1 MQEKKWHSGWLFG
14 SDALIFSLTWIC
26 FYYLRT
32 VIYQYPFRIPPG
44 FYMGLFLYI
53 PGWLLLFYLSGSYE
67 SLYNRSRLTETWKS
81 AFTTLIGCL
90 MLLFFFILKNPHE
103 NNQSYYLEFFSLL
116 IPVMIG
122 TWVNRW
128 FFITQAKRQIKSGKI
143 RFPAL
148 IVGHP
153 AISTRYLEDRQR
165 LSLEDGLEI
174 CAFINTTSEID
185 GWKFNNI
192 PKLNGEEEIRP
203 LLEKNEVAVV
213 IIAVEPKNRE
223 SMIRLLRILCDETVQ
238 IKIIPDDVDLITGV
252 IQTSNP
258 EKIPLLDVHHGLLPQ
273 WQQNVKRIFDFSIAS
288 ISLCLCTPL
297 LLYIAIRVWRGS
309 PGPIIFRQERLGFKG
324 KKFQMLKFRSM
335 YVNAEV
341 DGPQL
346 SQEND
351 PRITPWGRIMRKWRL
366 DELPQLWNVIKG
378 EMSLV
383 GPRPERKFYAD
394 QLCDLRPEYRMLF
407 HVKPGITGWGMIQ
420 FGYASNLDEMIK
432 RMPYDLLYIDNI
444 SLGLDLKILFH
455 TMRIIF
461 SGKGK

>member
-53 PGWLLLFYLSGSYE
+53 PGWLFLFYLCGSYE
-67 SLYNRSRLTETWKS
+67 SLYKRSRLTETWKS
-81 AFTTLIGCL
+81 AFITLIGCL

-116 IPVMIG
+116 VPVMIG
-122 TWVNRW
+122 TWFNRW
-128 FFITQAKRQIKSGKI
+128 FFITQAKRQIQSGKI
-143 RFPAL
+143 KFSAA

-153 AISTRYLEDRQR
+153 KIASRYLEDRAR
-165 LSLEDGLEI
+165 LAINDGLEI
-174 CAFINTTSEID
+174 CTFIKTNSEPTE
-185 GWKFNNI
+185 WSYTNI
-192 PKLNGEEEIRP
+192 PIRNGEEEIRP
-203 LLEKNEVAVV
+203 LLENNELSVV
-213 IIAVEPKNRE
+213 IIAVEPQNRE
-223 SMIRLLRILCDETVQ
+223 SMIRLLRILCDESIQ

-273 WQQNVKRIFDFSIAS
+273 WQQNVKRIFDLTIAS
-288 ISLCLCTPL
+288 FSLIIFSPL
-297 LLYIAIRVWRGS
+297 FLYIAFRVRRS
-309 PGPIIFRQERLGFKG
+309 SQGPIIFRQERLGLRG
-324 KKFQMLKFRSM
+324 KSFWMLKFRSM
-335 YVNAEV
+335 YVNAESK
-341 DGPQL
+341 GPQL
-346 SQEND
+346 SQIND

-378 EMSLV
+378 DMSLV
-383 GPRPERKFYAD
+383 GPRPERKYYAD
-394 QLCDLRPEYRMLF
+394 QLCAMRPEYRMLF

-420 FGYASNLDEMIK
+420 FGYASNLEEMIK

-444 SLGLDLKILFH
+444 SLGLDLKILLH
-455 TMRIIF
+455 TLRIIF